1 MLKYKIL
8 LKLYVL
14 SWCVDALCFGRIS
27 HYESV
32 HGHESFKINNPFVY
46 KVWVSPYGSI
56 VFFVCMYVCVC
67 VFVLTCVRFTTRG
80 SLQVNARTCCL
91 LYSKLRQP
99 NRRRLPSCYRVFIL
113 RSDGG
118 QMSVSCDYCSHCL
131 RNIAV
136 NET

>member
-67 VFVLTCVRFTTRG
+67 VCTYLRAFHDQGFFASERTHLLSFVF
-80 SLQVNARTCCL
+80 
-91 LYSKLRQP
+91 
-99 NRRRLPSCYRVFIL
+99 
-113 RSDGG
+113 
-118 QMSVSCDYCSHCL
+118 
-131 RNIAV
+131 
-136 NET
+136 